1 MNPKDSQYQQHI
13 LRLKNIPNTK
23 FITFVPATGS
33 WVFEVEDF
41 TINEGVKVL
50 NEARFHSSYEVI
62 STICPEDLAS
72 QADINTS
79 YSQQIDRLQDEAQ
92 QLLFESKCYYW
103 YSIINMLILFYL
115 IKECDNNEMTEDSL
129 IEFENNINR
138 CRLIENGN
146 CHRRLLRLTMKNML
160 EKLDEKDANISHYNK
175 VAEKKATEIID
186 IEKSLF
192 EIFQQLN
199 EFRPDPNLN
208 LIIGPNE
215 GRSAF
220 MFAIAL
226 GLGCNT
232 LVRNLNVLYHY
243 ANLLMKI
250 SYIRRFLK
258 DIRNISHFIKDGQNH
273 ASIKIELKHDDDN
286 VIIIC
291 LITRADNRTQW
302 TLNGKFFHLW

>member
-1 MNPKDSQYQQHI
+1 M
-13 LRLKNIPNTK
+13 T
-23 FITFVPATGS
+23 
-33 WVFEVEDF
+33 
-41 TINEGVKVL
+41 
-50 NEARFHSSYEVI
+50 YELV
-62 STICPEDLAS
+62 
-72 QADINTS
+72 
-79 YSQQIDRLQDEAQ
+79 
-92 QLLFESKCYYW
+92 
-103 YSIINMLILFYL
+103 
-115 IKECDNNEMTEDSL
+115 
-129 IEFENNINR
+129 
-138 CRLIENGN
+138 
-146 CHRRLLRLTMKNML
+146 
-160 EKLDEKDANISHYNK
+160 
-175 VAEKKATEIID
+175 
-186 IEKSLF
+186 
-192 EIFQQLN
+192 

-302 TLNGKFFHLW
+302 TLKLPFKTISFMSSGFSSNKLKPHIIPSAKRWLFFTSLH